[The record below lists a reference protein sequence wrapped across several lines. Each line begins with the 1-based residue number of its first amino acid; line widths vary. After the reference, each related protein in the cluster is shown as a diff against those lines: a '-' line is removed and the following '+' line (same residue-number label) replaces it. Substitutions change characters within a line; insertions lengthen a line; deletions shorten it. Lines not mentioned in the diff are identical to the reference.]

1 MKGRDALLVV
11 TVVLVFSL
19 IVVGAYVTTAGFGG
33 ECGINTPEDW
43 PLCNGQLLPP
53 PTLGAVVE
61 YSHRILASLSS
72 LFLLLS
78 AVVFWRAK
86 EAPRRAKRLLFL
98 ALFTIILEVGV
109 GGALVN
115 TSLSAEVATLHQA
128 LALLVFGL
136 TVSALAVDRST

>member
-33 ECGINTPEDW
+33 ECGINTPEGW
-43 PLCNGQLLPP
+43 PLCNGNLLPP

-86 EAPRRAKRLLFL
+86 DAPRRARRLLFL
-98 ALFTIILEVGV
+98 ALLTIILEVGV